1 MLNQCA
7 AGMPS
12 ELLLGT
18 SLNPFY
24 MEGGDLN
31 LQIPFL
37 QILSDLSDLT
47 LNSQLNTLQ
56 PSHQVPSLQVPAW
69 GSLGVGG
76 GKVEDTLCRG
86 RVLLFVKEEPCQRGL
101 CLAMPCVLLL
111 SLPLASLQADLSGV
125 SGWDHLHSTSG
136 GVVGNLR
143 GAHMICD
150 WIFFF
155 GPRFCGHHPYHS
167 VQSSREF
174 HTYFPAC
181 NSQKFWSLCS
191 CAWLTPVR
199 AVLGVW
205 DTWQTERFL
214 KTAAGS
220 LLLLTSF
227 LSFYAMR
234 MS

>member
-1 MLNQCA
+1 MIWTCRFLSCRSCQIYQISSWIPNWILC
-7 AGMPS
+7 S
-12 ELLLGT
+12 LLT
-18 SLNPFY
+18 RS
-24 MEGGDLN
+24 
-31 LQIPFL
+31 
-37 QILSDLSDLT
+37 
-47 LNSQLNTLQ
+47 
-56 PSHQVPSLQVPAW
+56 PASRFQHEAPW
-69 GSLGVGG
+69 VL
-76 GKVEDTLCRG
+76 VEDTLCRG

-191 CAWLTPVR
+191 CAWLTPVH